1 MLCSRAYCAAS
12 DLALDAAL
20 AEAARHQDAVDVGE
34 DLGAARLLEVLAFD
48 PAQLDARAIRRAG
61 VHERLDD
68 ALVGVAHVRVL
79 ADHAD
84 DAGAC
89 RDS

>member
-20 AEAARHQDAVDVGE
+20 AEAARHHDAVHIRQRFGGPRLF
-34 DLGAARLLEVLAFD
+34 DLLTLD
-48 PAQLDARAIRRAG
+48 PAQLNARVIRGAG
-61 VHERLDD
+61 VNEGLDD

-84 DAGAC
+84 DARSS